1 MVTAADNVYKNST
14 DVFLVS
20 ECSSMAH
27 GLSVIPANFR
37 KCCSLFTARRS
48 IGRTWENW
56 QDEYSAPNE
65 LHPDYVQWNDDAI
78 IYSLFNTKS
87 NQSSLRNITYK
98 GKTYQIHNEW
108 FWMPREWMVELANK
122 HHNEAVYEDARTD
135 TDRYVAQL
143 MPNLVLSPDARAVFD
158 KASEL
163 VNKTFEFR
171 EIANDEHPEWHIQT
185 WDAGYYQVKLLLKQ
199 YLPAELKAFQVL
211 YKQLE
216 DRLREGVYELG
227 FLRK

>member
-1 MVTAADNVYKNST
+1 
-14 DVFLVS
+14 
-20 ECSSMAH
+20 
-27 GLSVIPANFR
+27 
-37 KCCSLFTARRS
+37 
-48 IGRTWENW
+48 
-56 QDEYSAPNE
+56 
-65 LHPDYVQWNDDAI
+65 
-78 IYSLFNTKS
+78 
-87 NQSSLRNITYK
+87 
-98 GKTYQIHNEW
+98 
-108 FWMPREWMVELANK
+108 MVELANK